1 MEEITFGFGGKDV
14 NINVSTMPGGIQSN
28 VTSGTVT
35 ISGTPIFN
43 SDSYTFS
50 IFTTDGKA
58 NCNQVSQTIKL
69 NKNQESPSLVL
80 DSGSYNQTITL
91 GESMQPIVVTFGG
104 TATSLNILGPDVEE
118 ISRSGNTI
126 TINGIFYQSGTYSGT
141 ISTISNGSCTEISQN
156 IRVTVNDP
164 VITNTNG
171 DNDDSIYG
179 ATNTSTNT
187 IANNSNTNTSLNNT
201 TQTYSISVSAQNS
214 SDYILSGNDR
224 NGTLTGNDPT
234 LTLKVGDTVN
244 FDVDAPGHPFYLKT
258 LAGTGT
264 GNTINSVSNN
274 GTTNQT
280 VSWTPNT
287 PGTYYYQCSLH
298 GAMVGR
304 IIVQ

>member
-1 MEEITFGFGGKDV
+1 M
-14 NINVSTMPGGIQSN
+14 
-28 VTSGTVT
+28 
-35 ISGTPIFN
+35 
-43 SDSYTFS
+43 
-50 IFTTDGKA
+50 
-58 NCNQVSQTIKL
+58 
-69 NKNQESPSLVL
+69 
-80 DSGSYNQTITL
+80 
-91 GESMQPIVVTFGG
+91 
-104 TATSLNILGPDVEE
+104 
-118 ISRSGNTI
+118 
-126 TINGIFYQSGTYSGT
+126 
-141 ISTISNGSCTEISQN
+141 
-156 IRVTVNDP
+156 
-164 VITNTNG
+164 
-171 DNDDSIYG
+171 
-179 ATNTSTNT
+179 
-187 IANNSNTNTSLNNT
+187 NNT

-287 PGTYYYQCSLH
+287 AGTYYYQCSLH